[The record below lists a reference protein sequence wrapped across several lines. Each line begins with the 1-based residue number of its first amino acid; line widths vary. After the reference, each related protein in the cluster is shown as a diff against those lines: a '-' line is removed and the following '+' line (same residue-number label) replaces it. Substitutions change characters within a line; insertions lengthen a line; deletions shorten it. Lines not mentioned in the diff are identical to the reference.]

1 MSGYIYCFSNK
12 SMNGIYKIGF
22 TTRDINLR
30 LGEMNRP
37 ATHRLCDDIY
47 KIEFAKKIIECRETE
62 RIIHTV
68 LETLGARLY
77 PNREFFKISL
87 LFIKSLFN
95 LYDGEWYDNEDSNRN
110 NLMILTNL
118 TESNYTNCEKTND
131 REEEVEIIK
140 RGEIINLVD
149 DGITCKTCGK
159 IYSNSVTFNKH
170 IKLNRCKISDDSI
183 LCRYCKMTFKNKY
196 IRKTHETSNVC
207 VKNGLTITDV
217 EKMVDNRI
225 KQLLL

>member
-1 MSGYIYCFSNK
+1 MLSYVKINMSGYIYCFSNK
-12 SMNGIYKIGF
+12 SMDVIYKIGF

-95 LYDGEWYDNEDSNRN
+95 LYDGEWYVNEDSNRN

-140 RGEIINLVD
+140 KNGIIDLVGG
-149 DGITCKTCGK
+149 GINCNVCLKSYKTRT
-159 IYSNSVTFNKH
+159 TFNRHVCKD
-170 IKLNRCKISDDSI
+170 IDNSTICKFCNRE
-183 LCRYCKMTFKNKY
+183 FKTKY
-196 IRKTHETSNVC
+196 NRINHETRCGC
-207 VKNGLTITDV
+207 VTTV

-225 KQLLL
+225 KRLLL